1 MRSTGPSVFAV
12 PIVVAVLFGAFAAPA
27 SADVASL
34 QARVDQARA
43 QARSLAGSVQLRT
56 AELQAAAASAAAAGR
71 RQQAIE
77 ASLVRGRARL
87 ASLRIAAVVAQQ
99 RVRAAQ
105 ARLRRAQAQLA
116 RRLVAIYKSDT
127 PDITTVLLEADGF
140 DDLLTRTA
148 YLKEINKVDSA
159 LVRRVEF
166 LRDALRA
173 ALERVRQ
180 LRGQAA
186 AEVASMAAARQEVVR
201 VRAAAEARAAAV
213 AQARAAQQASL
224 AALRSNISG
233 WTAQVRTLQTTSKQG
248 GSAGQTVGQWLGDFS
263 IPTSVVMC
271 ESGGNYRAVNPKSG
285 AGGAYQFL
293 PGTYKGLGGRY
304 AAPQLAPKSEQDQLA
319 AKLWA
324 GGRGAGNW
332 ACAH

>member
-1 MRSTGPSVFAV
+1 MRSRGPFAFAV
-12 PIVVAVLFGAFAAPA
+12 PIVVAVLVGAFAAPA
-27 SADVASL
+27 SAGIASL

-77 ASLVRGRARL
+77 TALVRGRARL
-87 ASLRIAAVVAQQ
+87 ASLRSAEVVAQQ
-99 RVRAAQ
+99 RVRVAQ
-105 ARLRRAQAQLA
+105 ARFRRAQAQLA

-148 YLKEINKVDSA
+148 YLKEINNADSA
-159 LVRRVEF
+159 LVQRVEF
-166 LRDALRA
+166 LRDVLRS

-201 VRAAAEARAAAV
+201 VRAAAEARAVVLAR
-213 AQARAAQQASL
+213 ARAAQQASL
-224 AALRSNISG
+224 ASLRSNISG
-233 WTAQVRTLQTTSKQG
+233 WTAQVRALQTASGQG
-248 GSAGQTVGQWLGDFS
+248 GSAGQTVGQWLGNFS
-263 IPTSVVMC
+263 IPNSVVMC
-271 ESGGNYRAVNPKSG
+271 ESGGNYHAVNPKSG

-293 PGTYKGLGGRY
+293 PETYKGLGGRY

-332 ACAH
+332 ACAR